1 MTFYEA
7 ALRVLED
14 AGKPLTNI
22 EITQRSVEKNL
33 LSHVG
38 KTPETT
44 MLARLAAMARRPRD
58 RKVIVTAKDTFALI
72 DWMLPEDTAA
82 LALTGVMEPNPEEAM
97 PPYRPVERH
106 PESKPEFARGAGRG
120 ERDRE
125 RHKRRDEERKKKY
138 PPIAEVVFEVLSEAE
153 GSALAPPDLMA
164 KAREREL
171 ISDELSLEQILSA
184 LADDNQKRI
193 DAGRRPQ
200 VHYLK
205 PAEGPATLKVDA
217 GGETPVAELQ
227 QAFCLAAGIPFENGR
242 AVIRRGGDRPGALGT
257 SAL

>member
-38 KTPETT
+38 KTPEMT

-58 RKVIVTAKDTFALI
+58 RKVIVTAKDTFALA
-72 DWMLPEDTAA
+72 DWMLSEDAAA
-82 LALTGVMEPNPEEAM
+82 LALTGVIEPNPEEAM

-120 ERDRE
+120 ERDRD
-125 RHKRRDEERKKKY
+125 RGHKRRDRDDDRK
-138 PPIAEVVFEVLSEAE
+138 
-153 GSALAPPDLMA
+153 
-164 KAREREL
+164 
-171 ISDELSLEQILSA
+171 
-184 LADDNQKRI
+184 
-193 DAGRRPQ
+193 
-200 VHYLK
+200 
-205 PAEGPATLKVDA
+205 
-217 GGETPVAELQ
+217 
-227 QAFCLAAGIPFENGR
+227 
-242 AVIRRGGDRPGALGT
+242 
-257 SAL
+257 